1 MNTLR
6 PLASC
11 DEELMRGKENL
22 SLRLNTRIE
31 SGRHPLKPGS
41 SGCMQA
47 MQRGSKK
54 ATGRLRAAS
63 RLTGSDRDIIVVEP
77 MDEGHALRL
86 FTTKIHGEFDDG
98 DARRLLQALDYMP
111 LAISQAAAY

>member
-6 PLASC
+6 PLDSR
-11 DEELMRGKENL
+11 DEELMRRKANL

-54 ATGRLRAAS
+54 ATGRLRTAS
-63 RLTGSDRDIIVVEP
+63 NFLVETSPRLISCGLSVTGSATRR
-77 MDEGHALRL
+77 MDTG
-86 FTTKIHGEFDDG
+86 
-98 DARRLLQALDYMP
+98 
-111 LAISQAAAY
+111 S